1 MKVTKSMMALA
12 ATLTGATG
20 AMAAGE
26 SVEIAKF
33 DKRTPARSIRAKI
46 KVRKPKASRSTTRRL
61 RRFPRRS
68 SGDVV
73 VN

>member
-26 SVEIAKF
+26 SVEVAKF
-33 DKRTPARSIRAKI
+33 DKRSPVRSIRAKI
-46 KVRKPKASRSTTRRL
+46 KVRNQRTLDRQQEDSED
-61 RRFPRRS
+61 FPDAPR
-68 SGDVV
+68 
-73 VN
+73 VNGN

>member
-26 SVEIAKF
+26 SVEVAKF
-33 DKRTPARSIRAKI
+33 DKRSPVRSIRAKI
-46 KVRKPKASRSTTRRL
+46 KVRKPKDSRSTTRRL

-73 VN
+73 IN